1 VVATLLAVALV
12 GCSSPSE
19 SAPKPSAP
27 TYELGSRPVRP
38 DETALK
44 LPDAN
49 NGDTVFTL
57 IGLTTGITTIV
68 GSHAEWPAKGQFV
81 RIRLVVTSTGR
92 SSVLFDARRQQLIA
106 AGGATVLP
114 DEQAMLIKRQPDKF
128 DLGPAVRVEF
138 DLYYDIP
145 KDAKPAALRAFG
157 GPTLTDMKNVN
168 GTDIKLA

>member
-1 VVATLLAVALV
+1 VVAAVLAVALA
-12 GCSSPSE
+12 GCSGSSTPE
-19 SAPKPSAP
+19 KPAPA
-27 TYELGSRPVRP
+27 TYELGARQVRP

-44 LPDAN
+44 LPDAT

-57 IGLTTGITTIV
+57 IGLTTGIGTIV

-81 RIRLVVTSTGR
+81 RIRVVVTSTGR
-92 SSVLFDARRQQLIA
+92 SSVLFDARRQQLIKA
-106 AGGATVLP
+106 DGGTVLP

-157 GPTLTDMKNVN
+157 GPTLTDMQNVN
-168 GTDIKLA
+168 GTDIKLSQ